1 VAIKRVFIIS
11 NHQMFGRG
19 LEQILIKYKTHIEVV
34 GQETD
39 VERAIQRIGEIEPDV
54 VILDGDE
61 PPYNSISMVFR
72 ILKQHSIPKVI
83 GLNLQNNN
91 LYVYEAR
98 QWMARSVEDLVT
110 AIHNDPPQTD

>member
-1 VAIKRVFIIS
+1 MAKKRVFIIS

-19 LEQILIKYKTHIEVV
+19 LERLLDYKTHIEIV

-39 VERAIQRIGEIEPDV
+39 VERAIQRINEIQPDV

-61 PPYNSISMVFR
+61 PPYDSSSMVFQ
-72 ILKQHSIPKVI
+72 ILKQPSIPKVI
-83 GLNLQNNN
+83 GLNLQNNI
-91 LYVYEAR
+91 LYIYEAR
-98 QWMARSVEDLVT
+98 QWMARSVKDLIA